1 VLCGRGPCEVA
12 PGPAAHPLRPRGVT
26 WPSRTPYTHDVRT
39 VTELV
44 SVSKRYRRGD
54 EVVTALRDVSFALA
68 ESEMVAL
75 VGPSGCGKSTTL
87 NLIAGVDRPD
97 EGHVVVCGTD
107 LATASE
113 AALVHA
119 RRHHVGVV
127 FQSFHLMPH
136 LTVAEN
142 IALPLALDGRR
153 DGARVEELLE
163 RVGLAHRADHFPGE
177 LSGGE
182 QQRTAVARALVH
194 RPAIVLADEP
204 TGSLDSASG
213 AAVLQLMD
221 ELRRTEGSALLLA
234 THDASLATLA
244 DRVIRLRDGIIEAVL

>member
-1 VLCGRGPCEVA
+1 MRI
-12 PGPAAHPLRPRGVT
+12 
-26 WPSRTPYTHDVRT
+26 
-39 VTELV
+39 VTELTG
-44 SVSKRYRRGD
+44 VSKRYRRGD

-68 ESEMVAL
+68 AGEMVAL

-97 EGHVVVCGTD
+97 EGRVVVCGTD

-113 AALVHA
+113 ADLVRA
-119 RRHHVGVV
+119 RRHDVGVV
-127 FQSFHLMPH
+127 FQAFHLMPH

-142 IALPLALDGRR
+142 VALPLALDGHR
-153 DGARVEELLE
+153 DGARVAGLLE
-163 RVGLAHRADHFPGE
+163 RVGLAQRRNHFPGE

-221 ELRRTEGSALLLA
+221 ELRREEGSALLLA
-234 THDASLATLA
+234 THDESLATLA
-244 DRVIRLRDGIIEAVL
+244 DRVIRLRDGAIEAVL

>member
-1 VLCGRGPCEVA
+1 MTAAPPPPYTPGVGVA
-12 PGPAAHPLRPRGVT
+12 AELSGVT
-26 WPSRTPYTHDVRT
+26 
-39 VTELV
+39 
-44 SVSKRYRRGD
+44 KRYRRGD
-54 EVVTALRDVSFALA
+54 EVVTALCDVSFAVA

-97 EGHVVVCGTD
+97 EGRVLVRGTD
-107 LATASE
+107 LAAASE
-113 AALVHA
+113 GVLVRA
-119 RRHHVGVV
+119 RRHDIGVV
-127 FQSFHLMPH
+127 FQAFHLMPH

-142 IALPLALDGRR
+142 VALPLALAGRR
-153 DGARVEELLE
+153 DGARVAELLE
-163 RVGLAHRADHFPGE
+163 RVGLAHRAGHFPGE

-221 ELRRTEGSALLLA
+221 ELRRSEGSALLLA
-234 THDASLATLA
+234 THDESLATLA
-244 DRVIRLRDGIIEAVL
+244 DRVIRLRDGAIEAVL